1 MLSVWR
7 WWWELTW
14 MAIKC
19 NEKNLTVKCGWT
31 FASRRTNSGKQRSW
45 VFFAQN
51 VGERNRSRCC
61 YVNVTVCLVPSLF
74 FEWPVFLHVCSN
86 SFSRSFLAMPVGH
99 GILSMAR
106 KGREHRPLSTPKLL
120 LGEKPTAKWN
130 GIRRNRQ
137 EIPHLL
143 LCFRMLL
150 LYYVCSN
157 RGFFCIDS
165 IGLPL
170 VNARFDCEAQRKR
183 LNNIRVAHVVLQKYS
198 SVTYDRTLVD
208 RWGTGKRG
216 QVPEKENKVRKKR
229 FQGKILLQK
238 S

>member
-1 MLSVWR
+1 M
-7 WWWELTW
+7 
-14 MAIKC
+14 K
-19 NEKNLTVKCGWT
+19 KNLTVKCSWT

-51 VGERNRSRCC
+51 VGEEKPVSLLLRACLSCSISVCKSDRCFCMSVLTLSRVLFWRCRLDMV
-61 YVNVTVCLVPSLF
+61 YLV
-74 FEWPVFLHVCSN
+74 
-86 SFSRSFLAMPVGH
+86 
-99 GILSMAR
+99 SMAR

-130 GIRRNRQ
+130 GIRRNRR

-150 LYYVCSN
+150 LCYVCSN
-157 RGFFCIDS
+157 RGFS
-165 IGLPL
+165 MYNIGRPL

-183 LNNIRVAHVVLQKYS
+183 LNNIRVAHVVLQKQKHY

-208 RWGTGKRG
+208 REVLGNAGTYPK
-216 QVPEKENKVRKKR
+216 KEYKMRKKR
-229 FQGKILLQK
+229 FQGKNLFQQ
-238 S
+238 